1 MSTLDNIK
9 NKLIDRIL
17 VTRNEQL
24 LTAINSI
31 LDSTQ
36 FDEKLTLNSQQ
47 IEMLMMSD
55 MDIEKGNLISETD
68 LKKLDSEWLS

>member
-17 VTRNEQL
+17 TTRNEQL

-36 FDEKLTLNSQQ
+36 SDEKLTLSSQQ

-55 MDIEKGNLISETD
+55 LDIEKGNLISETD
-68 LKKLDSEWLS
+68 LKKLDSEWMS

>member
-17 VTRNEQL
+17 ITRNEQL

-36 FDEKLTLNSQQ
+36 SDEKLTLNSQQ
-47 IEMLMMSD
+47 IEMLIMSD
-55 MDIEKGNLISETD
+55 LDIEKGNLISETD
-68 LKKLDSEWLS
+68 LKKLDSEWMG